1 MSTWEEGSLELF
13 EDYSVSIDPSCAIVR
28 NPFSEKKWKNFQFSS
43 LFGSSN
49 SATKVEV
56 IDLNLCIKGTIAVD
70 RWLVVLSL
78 GSGQTR
84 NMALD
89 RYVKISFGLDNLNLI
104 LFRVKYK
111 KPLVVCKSQ
120 AILSSFKNT
129 QKTLLWFFRMWKM
142 DGNCYIDRII

>member
-28 NPFSEKKWKNFQFSS
+28 NPFSEKKWKKFQFSS

-49 SATKVEV
+49 SATKVDV
-56 IDLNLCIKGTIAVD
+56 IDLNLCIKGTRTVD

-89 RYVKISFGLDNLNLI
+89 RYVKISPI
-104 LFRVKYK
+104 
-111 KPLVVCKSQ
+111 VVCKSQ
-120 AILSSFKNT
+120 AILPSFKNT
-129 QKTLLWFFRMWKM
+129 QKTLLWFFQMWKM
-142 DGNCYIDRII
+142 DGNRYIDRIIRNSNVTLIW